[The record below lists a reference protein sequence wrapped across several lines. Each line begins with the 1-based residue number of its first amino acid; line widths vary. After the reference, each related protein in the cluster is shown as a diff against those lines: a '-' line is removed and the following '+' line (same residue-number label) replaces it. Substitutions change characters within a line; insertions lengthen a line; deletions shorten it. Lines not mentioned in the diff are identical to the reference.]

1 MSIKEINSNKE
12 RKLVLYVHG
21 KGGNAEEANFYINL
35 FPDYD
40 VAGLDYQS
48 QTPWEAVKEFQPKTE
63 KLFQDY
69 DKIILI
75 ANSIGA
81 FYSMHALNCFPIE
94 KAYLIS
100 PMVNLEKMII
110 NMMSWAGV
118 TEEELKEKENIDTS
132 FGERL
137 SYKYLTW
144 VRNNSIKWNIPTKIL
159 YGEKDNLQSI
169 DIINEFAEKINAQ
182 VTVMKNGEHWFHTD
196 EQMKFLSDWI
206 LSKQE
211 RDN

>member
-1 MSIKEINSNKE
+1 MLIKQINSNQE

-35 FPDYD
+35 FPDCD
-40 VAGLDYQS
+40 VAGLDYQA
-48 QTPWEAVKEFQPKTE
+48 QTPWEAIKEFQHKTE
-63 KLFQDY
+63 NLFQGY
-69 DKIILI
+69 DKIILV

-81 FYSMHALNCFPIE
+81 FYSMYALNCFPIE

-100 PMVNLEKMII
+100 PMVNLEKLII
-110 NMMSWAGV
+110 NMMSWTGV
-118 TEEELKEKENIDTS
+118 TEEKLKEKENIDTP

-144 VRNNSIKWNIPTKIL
+144 VRNNSIKWNIPTQIL

-169 DIINEFAEKINAQ
+169 DIITEFAEKINAQ
-182 VTVMKNGEHWFHTD
+182 VTVMKKGEHWFHTD
-196 EQMKFLSDWI
+196 EQMKFLSNWI
-206 LSKQE
+206 LSK
-211 RDN
+211 

>member
-40 VAGLDYQS
+40 VAGLDYQA
-48 QTPWEAVKEFQPKTE
+48 QTPWEAVGEFQPKTE
-63 KLFQDY
+63 KLFQGY

-144 VRNNSIKWNIPTKIL
+144 VRNNSIKWNIPTQIL

-169 DIINEFAEKINAQ
+169 DIITEFAEKINAQ

>member
-12 RKLVLYVHG
+12 RKLVLYIHG
-21 KGGNAEEANFYINL
+21 KGGNAEEVNFYINL